1 MAGLLNRITVNAL
14 LKSLIAILAM
24 AVVIML
30 LLGVR
35 DSWTRLTA
43 TDRIAI
49 AADASGDV
57 FTALHNLR
65 LDRSFSFRDLNSD
78 KQASAVPPEIT
89 HARDA
94 DMPALKSALAK
105 LATADFPERQ
115 NAVAGLRDAIN
126 KLEALQQESA
136 AAFQKP
142 KAERRQ
148 GLADEYFSETG
159 AILQLLESTSKQLT
173 KSVKL
178 ADSFVDQLMD
188 IKQLAWAARDA
199 GGDNAVMITN
209 GYNGLPVPPDLLVK
223 YTAND
228 AKIRAVWAALEEIA
242 SSMPMPSYFD
252 AALKN
257 AGSEYFGRPFVELR
271 LNSIKAVLAQETD
284 ATKAKEWSRESI
296 PKLASLL
303 GVAEAA
309 LRAAKEYAWVQ
320 RADAAWRLWIEL
332 GLLAAAVV
340 IVAGMM
346 LMVTRR
352 VTGPLR
358 HIQEAM
364 LKVAAGD
371 FSVVLLGLDR
381 KDEIGGV
388 ANAVERFKVLADEK
402 ARAQAD
408 EAVQRQKVEADRQTQ
423 VMQAEAAAQAK
434 VAEERANMAAEQ
446 SRAVTALGIGLEQLS
461 GGDLTFRL
469 TEAFPDAYQELKDN
483 FNGTMAQLQETIR
496 ALTESTREVTNASA
510 EISNSTTDLSQRT
523 EQQAASLEQTSASM
537 EEIAATVKKNAENA
551 QQANASAN
559 GTREVADRGGQVVA
573 KAVEAMAKIEESSRK
588 ISDIIGVIDEI
599 ARQTNLLALNA
610 AVEAARAGDAGRG
623 FAVVASEVRSLA
635 QRSSQAAKDIKDLIT
650 SSNGQVKD
658 GVDLVNRAGTALTDI
673 VESIKTVAEI
683 IASIA
688 HASAEQATAIE
699 QVNKALTQMDDVT
712 QQNSALVE
720 ENAATAKTLEH
731 QAQAMDERVGFFR
744 LDAASAGGPSMRP
757 SVNAGKRSVA
767 RASRA

>member
-209 GYNGLPVPPDLLVK
+209 G
-223 YTAND
+223 
-228 AKIRAVWAALEEIA
+228 
-242 SSMPMPSYFD
+242 
-252 AALKN
+252 
-257 AGSEYFGRPFVELR
+257 
-271 LNSIKAVLAQETD
+271 
-284 ATKAKEWSRESI
+284 
-296 PKLASLL
+296 
-303 GVAEAA
+303 
-309 LRAAKEYAWVQ
+309 
-320 RADAAWRLWIEL
+320 
-332 GLLAAAVV
+332 
-340 IVAGMM
+340 
-346 LMVTRR
+346 
-352 VTGPLR
+352 
-358 HIQEAM
+358 
-364 LKVAAGD
+364 
-371 FSVVLLGLDR
+371 
-381 KDEIGGV
+381 
-388 ANAVERFKVLADEK
+388 
-402 ARAQAD
+402 
-408 EAVQRQKVEADRQTQ
+408 
-423 VMQAEAAAQAK
+423 
-434 VAEERANMAAEQ
+434 
-446 SRAVTALGIGLEQLS
+446 
-461 GGDLTFRL
+461 
-469 TEAFPDAYQELKDN
+469 
-483 FNGTMAQLQETIR
+483 
-496 ALTESTREVTNASA
+496 
-510 EISNSTTDLSQRT
+510 
-523 EQQAASLEQTSASM
+523 
-537 EEIAATVKKNAENA
+537 
-551 QQANASAN
+551 
-559 GTREVADRGGQVVA
+559 
-573 KAVEAMAKIEESSRK
+573 
-588 ISDIIGVIDEI
+588 
-599 ARQTNLLALNA
+599 
-610 AVEAARAGDAGRG
+610 
-623 FAVVASEVRSLA
+623 
-635 QRSSQAAKDIKDLIT
+635 
-650 SSNGQVKD
+650 
-658 GVDLVNRAGTALTDI
+658 
-673 VESIKTVAEI
+673 
-683 IASIA
+683 
-688 HASAEQATAIE
+688 
-699 QVNKALTQMDDVT
+699 
-712 QQNSALVE
+712 
-720 ENAATAKTLEH
+720 
-731 QAQAMDERVGFFR
+731 
-744 LDAASAGGPSMRP
+744 
-757 SVNAGKRSVA
+757 
-767 RASRA
+767 